1 MLAKVTS
8 GATIGLDSVPI
19 EVEVDVASQSLPAF
33 NIVGLPDKA
42 VEESKE
48 RVRAALKNVG
58 AEFPTKRITVNLAP
72 ADLPKEGPAY
82 DLPIAIGI
90 LIASGQLSTE
100 ITDALFLGE
109 LSLDGN
115 LRFTSGVLPLTILA
129 KRENYKRLFLPMVNA
144 KEAAIVEGINVIPAE
159 NVIDLFH
166 HLSGNKRL
174 PAHPKIKVDL
184 DSRGDYEFD
193 MKEIRGQEMA
203 KRALEIAAA
212 GGHNILLKGPPGAG
226 KTLLARAFPSI
237 LPKLTIEEALEVTK
251 IYSILGQVDPEDPVV
266 RIRPFR
272 SPHHSASAIGLIG
285 GGAHPKPGE
294 ISLANRGVLF

>member
-1 MLAKVTS
+1 MLAKVIS
-8 GATIGLDSVPI
+8 GATIGLDSGPI
-19 EVEVDVASQSLPAF
+19 EVEVDVAAQSLPAF

-82 DLPIAIGI
+82 DLPIAIGV
-90 LIASGQLSTE
+90 LIASGQLSSE
-100 ITDALFLGE
+100 ISDAIFLGE

-115 LRFTSGVLPLTILA
+115 LRFTSGVLPLTMLA
-129 KRENYKRLFLPMVNA
+129 KREGFKRLFLPKVNA
-144 KEAAIVEGINVIPAE
+144 KEAAIVDGVGVIGVE
-159 NVIDLFH
+159 NIIDLFH
-166 HLSGNKRL
+166 HLSGNKKL
-174 PAHPKIKVDL
+174 ASHPKINIDL
-184 DSRGDYEFD
+184 DSRGVYEFD
-193 MKEIRGQEMA
+193 MKDIRGQETA

-237 LPKLTIEEALEVTK
+237 LP
-251 IYSILGQVDPEDPVV
+251 P
-266 RIRPFR
+266 
-272 SPHHSASAIGLIG
+272 
-285 GGAHPKPGE
+285 
-294 ISLANRGVLF
+294 